1 MSGITNEK
9 NSQDTIEN
17 INSEIDKKMEFQN
30 AVTTFY
36 MLKSEYDEQIQ
47 EIKRKI
53 AKKKGLSK
61 KEKRDE
67 FKKIKPICVNCR
79 RKVGSIFEIKYNVE
93 TDSRIAKALC
103 GDKLNRC
110 PLNIE
115 INLGK
120 IKSLAEEVKEV
131 QDEMN
136 DLKKQIVI
144 IKNDL
149 LFGYITTD
157 KAVEDFESLKNELSS
172 STELYEILLVS
183 YISVY
188 DSPEKAEEIK
198 KLELDIY
205 NDIKSIKQYIHDF
218 NREKNL
224 EFVQDAVTL
233 LVSQLTPKVKELRNL
248 KYPIMNVDTSDKQ
261 CKLIQKPLDYSRT
274 ENDAAFTEHGI
285 VDFDVGV
292 DTQIK
297 RKKRQDK
304 SNDKDKSSSEV
315 VLSPHSPLAP
325 PPPSS

>member
-1 MSGITNEK
+1 MSEIINEK
-9 NSQDTIEN
+9 NSQDTVN
-17 INSEIDKKMEFQN
+17 NLNSEIDKKLEFQN

-36 MLKSEYDEQIQ
+36 MLKNEYDEQIQ

-67 FKKIKPICVNCR
+67 FKKIKPVCVNCK
-79 RKVGSIFEIKYNVE
+79 RKVGSIFEVKYDVE

-103 GDKLNRC
+103 GDKLDRC
-110 PLNIE
+110 SLNIE

-131 QDEMN
+131 QDEIN
-136 DLKKQIVI
+136 DLKKQIII

-149 LFGYITTD
+149 LFGYTTTD
-157 KAVEDFESLKNELSS
+157 KAVEEFESLKNELSS

-205 NDIKSIKQYIHDF
+205 NDIKTIKQYIHDF
-218 NREKNL
+218 NHEKNIQ
-224 EFVQDAVTL
+224 FVQDAVTL
-233 LVSQLTPKVKELRNL
+233 LISQLTPKIKDLRKL
-248 KYPIMNVDTSDKQ
+248 KYPIMNVDTNDKQ
-261 CKLIQKPLDYSRT
+261 CKLLQKSLDYTTT
-274 ENDAAFTEHGI
+274 ENDSAIIEHGI
-285 VDFDVGV
+285 VEFQVGV
-292 DTQIK
+292 DTQL
-297 RKKRQDK
+297 KKKKQ
-304 SNDKDKSSSEV
+304 KDKSDDKDTTDSDF
-315 VLSPHSPLAP
+315 VLE
-325 PPPSS
+325 

>member
-1 MSGITNEK
+1 MSEMTNEK

-17 INSEIDKKMEFQN
+17 LNSEIDKKLEFQN
-30 AVTTFY
+30 AVNTFY
-36 MLKSEYDEQIQ
+36 MLKNEYDEQIQ

-53 AKKKGLSK
+53 ANKRGLSK

-67 FKKIKPICVNCR
+67 FKKIKPFCVNCKR
-79 RKVGSIFEIKYNVE
+79 RVGSIFEVKYDVE

-103 GDKLNRC
+103 GDKLDRC

-149 LFGYITTD
+149 LFGYTTTD
-157 KAVEDFESLKNELSS
+157 KAVEEFESLKNELSS
-172 STELYEILLVS
+172 STELYEILLIS
-183 YISVY
+183 YISIY

-198 KLELDIY
+198 KLELAIY

-218 NREKNL
+218 NHEKNIQ
-224 EFVQDAVTL
+224 FVQDAVTL
-233 LVSQLTPKVKELRNL
+233 LISQLTPKVEDLRKL
-248 KYPIMNVDTSDKQ
+248 KYPIMKVDTIDKQ
-261 CKLIQKPLDYSRT
+261 CKLIQKSIDYSTT
-274 ENDAAFTEHGI
+274 ESDSAITEHGI
-285 VDFDVGV
+285 VEFQVGV
-292 DTQIK
+292 NTQT
-297 RKKRQDK
+297 KKKKQTEK
-304 SNDKDKSSSEV
+304 SEDKDTSSSEF
-315 VLSPHSPLAP
+315 VLE
-325 PPPSS
+325 